1 MTTHADALSLIQDLV
16 ERATKKGADA
26 ADAVAGLATTISH
39 AQRLS
44 KTEQLERQEARDLGL
59 RVLVGKRQAIVSS
72 NDWNSDGFETL
83 IDRAIA
89 MAKTVPEDPF
99 CGLADPD
106 QIVTGTPID
115 LDLLD
120 DVEPS
125 AEALI
130 ERAKEAEGTALA
142 IEGITNSEGAEASWG
157 RYEVALAAS
166 NGFSGSYAT
175 SRHGLSVSVIA
186 GTGTDMETDYD
197 FTSAIYG
204 ADLESGADIG
214 RSAAQRALK
223 KLGARKAATAQ
234 VPVVYDPRIA
244 GGLVRHLTSA
254 INGSSIARGTSFLK
268 DSMGDQV
275 MSSAVTIIDD
285 PHKPRG
291 QASKPF
297 DAEGIAN
304 KRMALVSNGVLQSWI
319 MDLRSARQL
328 DLTSTGHASRATSG
342 PPSPSTTNLHME
354 AGTLSPEQLMADIQ
368 SGLYI
373 TSLMGMGVN
382 MVTGDYSRGASGFW
396 IENGQIT
403 YPVNE
408 VTIAGNLK
416 AMFLNMTPAS
426 DLSFRYTTNAPT
438 VRIDGM
444 TVAGS

>member
-1 MTTHADALSLIQDLV
+1 MTTHADALTLIQDLV
-16 ERATKKGADA
+16 GRAKKKGADA

-39 AQRLS
+39 AQRLG

-59 RVLVGKRQAIVSS
+59 RVLIGKQQAIVSS
-72 NDWNSDGFETL
+72 NDWNPDGFDAL
-83 IDRAIA
+83 VDRAIA

-106 QIVTGTPID
+106 QIVSGDTPD

-120 DVEPS
+120 PIEPS
-125 AEALI
+125 AETLI
-130 ERAKEAEGTALA
+130 ERAKVAEGTALDV
-142 IEGITNSEGAEASWG
+142 EGITNSEGAEASWG

-166 NGFSGSYAT
+166 NGFAGSYAT

-186 GTGTDMETDYD
+186 GTGTEMETDYD
-197 FTSAIYG
+197 FSSAIHG
-204 ADLESGADIG
+204 EDLESGASIG
-214 RSAAQRALK
+214 RIAAERALE

-234 VPVVYDPRIA
+234 VPVVYDPRIS
-244 GGLVRHLTSA
+244 GGLVRHLTSG

-268 DSMGDQV
+268 DSMGEQV
-275 MSSAVTIIDD
+275 MAASITIRDD
-285 PHKPRG
+285 PHRRRG

-304 KRMALVSNGVLQSWI
+304 QPIALVADGVLKTWI
-319 MDLRSARQL
+319 LDLRSARQL
-328 DLTSTGHASRATSG
+328 GLTSTGHASRGTSG
-342 PPSPSTTNLHME
+342 PPGPSTTNLHME
-354 AGTLSPEQLMADIQ
+354 AGKHSPKELMADIE
-368 SGLYI
+368 SGFYI

-396 IENGQIT
+396 IEKGEIA

-416 AMFLNMTPAS
+416 DMFLQMTPAD
-426 DLSFRYTTNAPT
+426 DLAFRYTTNAPT